1 MSLVKYEILNKVA
14 EVHSFTEAA
23 QLLGLTQSAVS
34 HAISS
39 LEKEFG
45 FALIHRSRNGVK
57 LTTDGQTMLMA
68 MRSVLQAEELLQQEA
83 ANILGV
89 TKGSVRIGLISS
101 ISTKWMPNII
111 RIMDQNYPGI
121 QVTLREGDY
130 YEIEQWLINGEV
142 DCGFLNRTSSKQ
154 FNFMPLKRDNLLCI
168 VSSKSPLYY
177 KEEIDINEIVLEPFI
192 MPSYRGMNDVETTFE
207 NHGLKPNI
215 RFELFDEQG
224 IISMVEHHLGI
235 SMLPKLVLSRLPSNV
250 RAVPLKQESFRTIG
264 LSTKQSLSPA
274 ARKFVEVLKQ
284 WLENNEE
291 DLTNE

>member
-14 EVHSFTEAA
+14 EVQSFTEAA

-34 HAISS
+34 HAIAS

-57 LTTDGQTMLMA
+57 LTTDGQTMLLA
-68 MRSVLQAEELLQQEA
+68 MRNVLQAEELLQQEA

-111 RIMDQNYPGI
+111 RIMDQNFPGI
-121 QVTLREGDY
+121 EITLREGDY

-177 KEEIDINEIVLEPFI
+177 KEELDIHEIVLEPFI

-207 NHGLKPNI
+207 KHGLKPTI
-215 RFELFDEQG
+215 RFELFDEKG

-235 SMLPKLVLSRLPSNV
+235 SMLPKLVLSQLPSNV
-250 RAVPLKQESFRTIG
+250 RAVPLQQESFRTIG
-264 LSTKQSLSPA
+264 LATKQSLSPA
-274 ARKFVEVLKQ
+274 AEKFVEVLKQ